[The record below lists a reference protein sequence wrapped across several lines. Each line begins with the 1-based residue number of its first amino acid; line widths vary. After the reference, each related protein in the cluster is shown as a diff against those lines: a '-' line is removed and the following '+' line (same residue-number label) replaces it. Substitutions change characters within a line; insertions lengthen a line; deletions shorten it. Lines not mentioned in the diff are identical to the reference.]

1 MRLKNKVSI
10 ITGAAMGI
18 GRATALLFAREGACV
33 VVADINDKGGTET
46 VRFIEENGGQAIFV
60 HTDVGVPQEI
70 ESMVA
75 RAVRTY
81 GRLNIV
87 HSNAFWRVA
96 KPAVDASLE
105 DWQRTIDVTL
115 RAAFLCAK
123 YSIPHMLKGS
133 GGVIVFTASVQGIV
147 AVANDAPYQAA
158 KGGLLALTR
167 SLAMDYSPAIRVNA
181 ILPGPIMT
189 PAWDGVAP
197 EDIQKVASETLL
209 KRLGKPEEVA
219 EVALFLAS
227 DASSYMTGSSV
238 IVDGGWTAK

>member
-1 MRLKNKVSI
+1 MRLQNKVAI
-10 ITGAAMGI
+10 ITGAATGI
-18 GRATALLFAREGACV
+18 GRATALLFAREGASV
-33 VVADINDKGGTET
+33 VVADINKKGGVQT
-46 VRFIEENGGQAIFV
+46 VQSIQDAGGRALFV
-60 HTDVGVPQEI
+60 HTDLAIPKEI
-70 ESMVA
+70 EALVEQTINA
-75 RAVRTY
+75 Y
-81 GRLNIV
+81 GHLNIL

-96 KPAVDASLE
+96 KPAVEASLE
-105 DWQRTIDVTL
+105 DWQRTIDITL

-123 YSIPHMLKGS
+123 YSIPHLLKVG

-167 SLAMDYSPAIRVNA
+167 SLAIDYSPSIRVNS
-181 ILPGPIMT
+181 ILPGPILT
-189 PAWDGVAP
+189 PAWNGISS
-197 EDIQKVASETLL
+197 EDIQKVAEEIML
-209 KRLGKPEEVA
+209 KRLGLPEEVA

>member
-1 MRLKNKVSI
+1 MRLRNKVAI
-10 ITGAAMGI
+10 ITGAATGI
-18 GRATALLFAREGACV
+18 GRATALLFAREGASV
-33 VVADINDKGGTET
+33 VVADINEKNGTQTVLSIQEAGG
-46 VRFIEENGGQAIFV
+46 RAIFV
-60 HTDVGVPQEI
+60 HTDLAVPNEI
-70 ESMVA
+70 EALVEETIK
-75 RAVRTY
+75 TY
-81 GRLNIV
+81 GQLNIL

-96 KPAVDASLE
+96 KPAVEASLE

-123 YSIPHMLKGS
+123 YSIPHLLKG
-133 GGVIVFTASVQGIV
+133 GGGTIVFTASIQGIV

-167 SLAMDYSPAIRVNA
+167 SLAMDYSPSIRVNS
-181 ILPGPIMT
+181 ILPGPILT
-189 PAWDGVAP
+189 PAWDGVRS
-197 EDIQKVASETLL
+197 EDMHKVAEETML
-209 KRLGKPEEVA
+209 KRLGLPEEVA

>member
-1 MRLKNKVSI
+1 MRLQNKVAI
-10 ITGAAMGI
+10 ITGAATGI
-18 GRATALLFAREGACV
+18 GRATALLFAREGASV
-33 VVADINDKGGTET
+33 VVADINKKSGVQTVQSIQDAGG
-46 VRFIEENGGQAIFV
+46 RALFV
-60 HTDVGVPQEI
+60 HTDLAIPSEI
-70 ESMVA
+70 EALVEQTITA
-75 RAVRTY
+75 Y
-81 GRLNIV
+81 GHLNIL

-96 KPAVDASLE
+96 KSAVEASLE

-123 YSIPHMLKGS
+123 YSIPYLLRGG

-167 SLAMDYSPAIRVNA
+167 SLAIDYSPSIRVNS
-181 ILPGPIMT
+181 ILPGPILT
-189 PAWDGVAP
+189 PAWNGVNS
-197 EDIQKVASETLL
+197 EDIQKVAEETML
-209 KRLGKPEEVA
+209 KRMGLPEEVA

>member
-1 MRLKNKVSI
+1 MRLKNKVAI
-10 ITGAAMGI
+10 ITGAASGI
-18 GRATALLFAREGACV
+18 GRATALLFAREGAAV
-33 VVADINDKGGTET
+33 VVADVNNKNGAQTVQSIQEAGG
-46 VRFIEENGGQAIFV
+46 RAIFV
-60 HTDVGVPQEI
+60 HTDLAVPNEI
-70 ESMVA
+70 ETLVEETIK
-75 RAVRTY
+75 TY
-81 GRLNIV
+81 GQLNIL

-96 KPAVDASLE
+96 KPAMEASLE

-123 YSIPHMLKGS
+123 YAIPHLQKAG

-167 SLAMDYSPAIRVNA
+167 SLAMDYSPSIRVNS
-181 ILPGPIMT
+181 ILPGPILT
-189 PAWDGVAP
+189 PAWNDVSS
-197 EDIQKVASETLL
+197 EDIRKVAEETML
-209 KRLGKPEEVA
+209 KRLGMPEEVA

>member
-1 MRLKNKVSI
+1 MRLQNKVAI
-10 ITGAAMGI
+10 ITGAATGI
-18 GRATALLFAREGACV
+18 GRATALLFAREGASV
-33 VVADINDKGGTET
+33 VVADINKKGGVQT
-46 VRFIEENGGQAIFV
+46 VQSIQDAGGRALFV
-60 HTDVGVPQEI
+60 HTDLAIPKEI
-70 ESMVA
+70 EALVEQTINA
-75 RAVRTY
+75 Y
-81 GRLNIV
+81 GHLNIL

-96 KPAVDASLE
+96 KPAVEASLE
-105 DWQRTIDVTL
+105 DWQRTIDITL

-123 YSIPHMLKGS
+123 YSIPHLLKVG

-167 SLAMDYSPAIRVNA
+167 SLAIDYSPSIRVNS
-181 ILPGPIMT
+181 ILPGPILT
-189 PAWDGVAP
+189 PAWNGISP
-197 EDIQKVASETLL
+197 EDIQKVAEETML
-209 KRLGKPEEVA
+209 KRMGLPEEVA